1 MKPATAE
8 ENAIA
13 RRSAEVM
20 YERDHAARA
29 MGIELLEV
37 RRGYAKVAMTIRA
50 DMVNGHDIA
59 HGGYVFAVADTAF
72 AYACNS
78 RNHVNVAL
86 QCSISFVASPKR
98 GERVVA
104 IAEEAART
112 NRTGVYDVRVLAD
125 PGEKVLALFRGV
137 PYQLAATLY

>member
-1 MKPATAE
+1 VKAATPE
-8 ENAIA
+8 EDEVA
-13 RRSAEVM
+13 RRSADAM
-20 YERDHAARA
+20 FERDLAARA
-29 MGIELLEV
+29 MGIELVDV

-59 HGGYVFAVADTAF
+59 HGGYVFALADTAF

-98 GERVVA
+98 GDRIVA
-104 IAEEAART
+104 IADEEART
-112 NRTGVYDVRVLAD
+112 NRTGVYDVRVLSE
-125 PGEKVLALFRGV
+125 PGGKVLALFRGV